1 MDMGPS
7 INTEYFSATSELE
20 PTKLLAKMDGNA
32 DQDITTI
39 LDEFL
44 GKIHD
49 EASSHAVAEV
59 VVDLRSV
66 EFMSSACLKAF
77 VTWIHVARML
87 PAPNRY
93 QIVFLSQPEILWQ
106 RRSMHALSC
115 VATDLVRLQA

>member
-1 MDMGPS
+1 MTPS
-7 INTEYFSATSELE
+7 IDTEFFSAHTELE
-20 PTKLLAKMDGNA
+20 PSKILATMTGNA
-32 DQDITTI
+32 DQDITTV

-44 GKIHD
+44 GKVHD
-49 EASSHAVAEV
+49 EASSHSVSEV

-77 VTWIHVARML
+77 VTWIHVARTL
-87 PAPNRY
+87 PEPNRY

-115 VATDLVRLQA
+115 VAKDLVKLQA